1 MLFIRKDIPVKLLS
15 LESKSIEILYIE
27 LNIRKKKW
35 LLSCSYNPNKN
46 TIMNDVDALKRKL
59 DLYLTQYEHLIL
71 LEGFNHLSTNLT
83 KWSNTLKQSSLFQ
96 RI

>member
-15 LESKSIEILYIE
+15 LESKSIESLYIE

-46 TIMNDVDALKRKL
+46 TIMNHLDALKRKL
-59 DLYLTQYEHLIL
+59 DLYSTQYEHLIL
-71 LEGFNHLSTNLT
+71 LEEFNHLSTNLT